1 MWASLWLS
9 GQPSPWSKVSILKC
23 SMPTWKIC
31 LQKTSTI
38 LPFVKNSAFLGPE
51 SRWEGK
57 IHREQWILHYLYS
70 HVILPAGPCWARFVV
85 LSLFLLLP
93 LSLLPYVHT
102 LHFGLFLELFFPFS
116 DFHGKYESV
125 TEIIRYDSGVRDTCW
140 LLVLE
145 FLRDVI
151 LTSTPFC
158 FPPVK
163 WG

>member
-57 IHREQWILHYLYS
+57 IHRDSGFCAISVAMWFFQLEFH
-70 HVILPAGPCWARFVV
+70 GARFVI

-102 LHFGLFLELFFPFS
+102 LHFGLFLEFSVSHFP
-116 DFHGKYESV
+116 GNYESV
-125 TEIIRYDSGVRDTCW
+125 TWNVRCHSGVRDTCW
-140 LLVLE
+140 LLVLPC
-145 FLRDVI
+145 LGDVI
-151 LTSTPFC
+151 LTCAAFC
-158 FPPVK
+158 FPRVK